1 MAGLEGLGGGGGGFL
16 VGDGGGGLTT
26 GGGGF
31 LFGGGGG
38 MATNSNLALVYAPR
52 ASPSS
57 GVCSAHSTTYS
68 SAVRRTALTKVVV
81 VSRTRAGGVG
91 AAAAVS

>member
-1 MAGLEGLGGGGGGFL
+1 MAGVAGLGGGLLLRGGGEL
-16 VGDGGGGLTT
+16 AATT
-26 GGGGF
+26 
-31 LFGGGGG
+31 
-38 MATNSNLALVYAPR
+38 SNLALVYSPR

-81 VSRTRAGGVG
+81 VSRTRAGAAG